1 MSFGVEGMYVVLL
14 HFRSTCSHVSGSG
27 ELHMGH
33 VIGGKASLPKNNC
46 FLAFPMY

>member
-1 MSFGVEGMYVVLL
+1 MWYFIYFG
-14 HFRSTCSHVSGSG
+14 SICSQVSGFG

-33 VIGGKASLPKNNC
+33 VIDEKASLPKNNC